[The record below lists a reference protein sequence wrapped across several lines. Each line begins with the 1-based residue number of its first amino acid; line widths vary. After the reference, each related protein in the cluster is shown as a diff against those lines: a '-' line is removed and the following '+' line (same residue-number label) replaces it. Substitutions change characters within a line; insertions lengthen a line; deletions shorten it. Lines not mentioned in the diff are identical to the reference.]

1 MRADWWSAGLCTL
14 NRPNR
19 PGHPISVQTKEPG
32 LHASALKREKGAIVK
47 RAATVVGC
55 CLVLAA
61 SLSVKVAAQGGGA
74 TIGGPLEVAGPLR
87 VRGDLRVGG
96 PATIHGPVQARA
108 LTVGGPIR
116 TVLPKGEPPG
126 PAGQVFATSLAVG
139 GPLTV
144 EGPLMV
150 EGALIVGGP
159 LTSEPESSEA
169 FPQES
174 QLYTA
179 PGDLPR
185 QKPSPQPEWTE

>member
-1 MRADWWSAGLCTL
+1 
-14 NRPNR
+14 
-19 PGHPISVQTKEPG
+19 
-32 LHASALKREKGAIVK
+32 
-47 RAATVVGC
+47 
-55 CLVLAA
+55 
-61 SLSVKVAAQGGGA
+61 
-74 TIGGPLEVAGPLR
+74 VAGPLR

-126 PAGQVFATSLAVG
+126 PAGQVFAASLAVG

-159 LTSEPESSEA
+159 LTCEPESADA

-185 QKPSPQPEWTE
+185 QKSSPQPEWTE